1 MTDGGTEYWE
11 AMIIFTFLIA
21 GLIGYI
27 CGSVP
32 FGFLYV
38 KAFKGINLTEF
49 GSGRTGGTN
58 SLRAAGIGVGLLTA
72 FSDVFKGA
80 AAVLLVRWLLGNQ
93 VEPSLR
99 PWIEASAGIFSVVG
113 HNWSLFLKF
122 RGGAGTGPN
131 VGWASAVWLP
141 LLPIGIGMMVGML
154 LIIGMASIASIAIAA
169 VIPIAFLILY
179 LSGISPYDTT
189 PAYIIAG
196 TITLAVVLWA
206 LRPNIKRLIE
216 GNERIV
222 GPRAKR
228 MEKDKPV

>member
-1 MTDGGTEYWE
+1 MTDGGAEYWE
-11 AMIIFTFLIA
+11 AMIILTFLIA
-21 GLIGYI
+21 GLIGYV

-38 KAFKGINLTEF
+38 KVFKGINLTEF

-58 SLRAAGIGVGLLTA
+58 SLRAAGVGVGLLTA

-80 AAVLLVRWLLGNQ
+80 AAVLLVRWLLGSQ
-93 VEPSLR
+93 FEPSLL
-99 PWIEASAGIFSVVG
+99 PWAEATAGIFSVVG

-131 VGWASAVWLP
+131 VGWASAIWLP
-141 LLPIGIGMMVGML
+141 MLPIGIVMMVGVL
-154 LIIGMASIASIAIAA
+154 LTIGMASIASMSIAA
-169 VIPIAFLILY
+169 VIPIVFLILY

-189 PAYIIAG
+189 AAYMIG
-196 TITLAVVLWA
+196 GGITLAIVLWA
-206 LRPNIKRLIE
+206 LRPNLKRLIA
-216 GNERIV
+216 GNERVV

-228 MEKDKPV
+228 MKSK